1 MCTVHEITWGYP
13 HNANRHQHKFIA
25 HVCGVMCHIRG
36 LISEESGVNQDKPET
51 CCKTGSGIFYV
62 QSFLNS
68 IQRVRR
74 IFYYCYFIILY
85 YILLFLEQHS
95 YSYYLQL
102 LYTII
107 IY

>member
-1 MCTVHEITWGYP
+1 M
-13 HNANRHQHKFIA
+13 
-25 HVCGVMCHIRG
+25 
-36 LISEESGVNQDKPET
+36 NQDKPET

-62 QSFLNS
+62 QSFR
-68 IQRVRR
+68 IQFRE
-74 IFYYCYFIILY
+74 FDESLLLLFIILY

>member
-36 LISEESGVNQDKPET
+36 LISEENGVNQDKPET

-62 QSFLNS
+62 QSFR
-68 IQRVRR
+68 IQFRE
-74 IFYYCYFIILY
+74 FDESFIIA
-85 YILLFLEQHS
+85 ILLFS
-95 YSYYLQL
+95 
-102 LYTII
+102 I
-107 IY
+107 IYYFS

>member
-1 MCTVHEITWGYP
+1 P

-62 QSFLNS
+62 QSFR
-68 IQRVRR
+68 IQFRE
-74 IFYYCYFIILY
+74 FDESFIIA
-85 YILLFLEQHS
+85 ILLFS
-95 YSYYLQL
+95 
-102 LYTII
+102 I
-107 IY
+107 IYYFS